1 MTFEEMERSL
11 KGLVVQIK
19 HIEDAQIVQGVLERR
34 SEDRIESLGDRIESL
49 ATAAEATNSTAE
61 KLLQVVT
68 SHEARLVG
76 VEDRL
81 AGVQDRTAAAE
92 ERWARTEAP
101 MHALFEQMD
110 RFIRKLGSDG
120 HQKGI
125 PEQ

>member
-1 MTFEEMERSL
+1 MTFEEMEKSL
-11 KGLVVQIK
+11 KGLVAQIK

-49 ATAAEATNSTAE
+49 ATAAEATNSAVE

-68 SHEARLVG
+68 VHEGRLVG

-81 AGVQDRTAAAE
+81 AAAE
-92 ERWARTEAP
+92 EHWARTEAA

-110 RFIRKLGSDG
+110 RFIRGLGSDG
-120 HQKGI
+120 HKQGT